1 MTPSI
6 LETMQDAALF
16 GCHFKD
22 QSTWMAW
29 RVFCAA
35 LFGLPIDE
43 SERRLFRKCTGRHHP
58 QPSGYQEAWLCIGR
72 RGGKSFVLAL
82 IATYLACFRD
92 WRPYLAPGER
102 ATIMVIAADRKQARV
117 IMRYCKGLILNTPML
132 ASMVESETSDSI
144 SLRSRVVVEVHTASF
159 KTTRGYTLVA
169 ALCDEI
175 AFWPTED
182 AAEPD
187 FEVINA
193 LRPGMATIP
202 GAMLLCGSSPY
213 GRRGALWE
221 AYRHYYGKDGP
232 LIWRAPTRTMNTTV
246 PESVIA
252 QAMER
257 DPASASAEYLAEF
270 RSDIEGFVLRE
281 VVDACVTSGVF
292 ERPPQSNHRYVG
304 FVDPSGGS
312 SDSMTLGIAH
322 READQVVL
330 DAVREVR
337 PPFSPES
344 VVSDFA
350 QLCKTY
356 RVNQLQGDR
365 YAGVWPVEQFCK
377 RGLRY
382 EQSANPKS

>member
-1 MTPSI
+1 
-6 LETMQDAALF
+6 
-16 GCHFKD
+16 
-22 QSTWMAW
+22 
-29 RVFCAA
+29 
-35 LFGLPIDE
+35 
-43 SERRLFRKCTGRHHP
+43 
-58 QPSGYQEAWLCIGR
+58 
-72 RGGKSFVLAL
+72 
-82 IATYLACFRD
+82 
-92 WRPYLAPGER
+92 
-102 ATIMVIAADRKQARV
+102 
-117 IMRYCKGLILNTPML
+117 
-132 ASMVESETSDSI
+132 
-144 SLRSRVVVEVHTASF
+144 
-159 KTTRGYTLVA
+159 
-169 ALCDEI
+169 
-175 AFWPTED
+175 
-182 AAEPD
+182 
-187 FEVINA
+187 
-193 LRPGMATIP
+193 
-202 GAMLLCGSSPY
+202 
-213 GRRGALWE
+213 
-221 AYRHYYGKDGP
+221 
-232 LIWRAPTRTMNTTV
+232 MNTTV

-337 PPFSPES
+337 PPFSPEL